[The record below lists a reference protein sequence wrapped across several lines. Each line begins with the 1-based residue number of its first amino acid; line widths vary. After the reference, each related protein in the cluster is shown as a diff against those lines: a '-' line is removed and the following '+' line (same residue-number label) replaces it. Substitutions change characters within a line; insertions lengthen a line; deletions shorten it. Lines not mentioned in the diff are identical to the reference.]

1 MGGGFILG
9 TAWGIVVAGIVL
21 AAMSL
26 SLPLP
31 PRPAAPPPVVETAMA
46 DTGAETQVPAT
57 DSAPETV
64 TDTDGT
70 TGAAQGVPL
79 PAGSEFNRPPPPG
92 AAILPDTDAPVAR
105 NTPTRVP
112 EAADGGAE
120 AGPDATPA
128 LDPGPPPVPE
138 VAAAPSAPAAP
149 EAPPA
154 AAFDAPVAG
163 DMSDS
168 SDIAGDSG
176 AEAPADTGRLGTDPQ
191 PDPQPDADTGSPVAG
206 DSLTLAPGSGSSP
219 RLPQVTPAPAPDPL
233 ANPETAPETGDA
245 VTDAVPNAL
254 RDNAVPFEAPETGAL
269 MAVILIDDPDGGLTP
284 DTLTRF
290 SFPVAFAID
299 PLVPGAAT
307 RAAIYRDAGFEL
319 VILGDIFPEGAT
331 ETDVAQAIE
340 GAIAAVP
347 GAVALLDTPGG
358 RIQGDRAIL
367 DATVDTLAVTGHGLV
382 AFPQGL
388 NAAEQTARR
397 ADVPA
402 ATMFRQLDDE
412 DQRATVITRFLG
424 RAGFA
429 AGEEGTVVVVGRT
442 RPDTVTALFSW
453 ALGAR
458 SGGVTLAPLSA
469 VLLREADGG

>member
-105 NTPTRVP
+105 NTPARVP

-128 LDPGPPPVPE
+128 LDPSPPPVPE

-149 EAPPA
+149 EAPP
-154 AAFDAPVAG
+154 
-163 DMSDS
+163 
-168 SDIAGDSG
+168 
-176 AEAPADTGRLGTDPQ
+176 DTGRLGTDPQ

-206 DSLTLAPGSGSSP
+206 DSLTLAPGGGSSP
-219 RLPQVTPAPAPDPL
+219 RLPQVTPAPAPDPQ

-299 PLVPGAAT
+299 PLAPGAST

-319 VILGDIFPEGAT
+319 VILGDIFPDGAT

-424 RAGFA
+424 RAGFS

>member
-31 PRPAAPPPVVETAMA
+31 PRPAAPPPVVETAMS

-57 DSAPETV
+57 GSAPETV

-105 NTPTRVP
+105 NTPARVP

-128 LDPGPPPVPE
+128 LDPSPPPVPE

-149 EAPPA
+149 EAPP
-154 AAFDAPVAG
+154 
-163 DMSDS
+163 
-168 SDIAGDSG
+168 
-176 AEAPADTGRLGTDPQ
+176 DTGRLGTDPQ

-206 DSLTLAPGSGSSP
+206 DSLTLAPGGGSSP
-219 RLPQVTPAPAPDPL
+219 RLPQVTPAPAPDPQ

-299 PLVPGAAT
+299 PLAPGAAT

-319 VILGDIFPEGAT
+319 VILGDIFPDGAT

-424 RAGFA
+424 RAGFS